1 MESKTIFLKVLTPLH
16 IGVGSGIGH
25 IDLPIYREVP
35 TNFPM
40 IPASSLKGVLR
51 QKWLENT
58 LEKTGLD
65 SLNEYDKKV
74 ENGDDNT
81 NGFVKTSIEIFGSQN
96 KEGSLIVSDSRILF
110 FPVKSAKGIFAYI
123 TCPFVLKRF
132 SEDTGIN
139 VGEVE
144 DIIENDKAIVL
155 NDEKIVFK
163 NSENKNKNDNEKNK
177 NLVIF
182 EDFSFT
188 VERKGNN
195 DLWNL
200 AKNIDIDKKRIAIVS
215 DDIFSQMVES
225 YTEIQT
231 HTKIDLKTGVVSENA
246 LWVEEYVPPET
257 VFYTKLDLPKNE
269 DFENFIK
276 EIKTLRI
283 GGNTTTGK
291 GLVEVIQQ

>member
-1 MESKTIFLKVLTPLH
+1 MESKTIFFKVLTPLH

-35 TNFPM
+35 TNFPL

-58 LEKTGLD
+58 LEKTGLS
-65 SLNEYDKKV
+65 SLNDYDKKV
-74 ENGDDNT
+74 ENGDDDNSY
-81 NGFVKTSIEIFGSQN
+81 VKKSMEIFGSQN

-132 SEDTGIN
+132 SKDTGIN
-139 VGEVE
+139 VGEIE
-144 DIIENDKAIVL
+144 DIIENHKAIVL
-155 NDEKIVFK
+155 NDEKLVY
-163 NSENKNKNDNEKNK
+163 KNKD
-177 NLVIF
+177 LLIL
-182 EDFSFT
+182 EDFSFK
-188 VERKGNN
+188 VERKNN
-195 DLWNL
+195 NEIWNI
-200 AKNIDIDKKRIAIVS
+200 AKNIDIDRKRIVIVS
-215 DDIFSQMVES
+215 DDIFGSMVES

-231 HTKIDLKTGVVSENA
+231 HTKIDLEKGVVSENA

-257 VFYTKLDLPKNE
+257 VFYTILDLPVIPEFKNFVE
-269 DFENFIK
+269 TT
-276 EIKTLRI
+276 IKTLRI

-291 GLVEVIQQ
+291 GLVEVIKQ